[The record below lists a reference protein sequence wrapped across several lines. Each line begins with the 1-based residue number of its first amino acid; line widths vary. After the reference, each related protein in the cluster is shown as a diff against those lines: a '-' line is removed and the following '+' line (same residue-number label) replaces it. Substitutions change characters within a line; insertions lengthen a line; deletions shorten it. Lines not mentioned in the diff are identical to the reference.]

1 MKREETTWGL
11 FVDESGDF
19 SSPDDPVA
27 VAGLLVREDVAGGRA
42 GEMRESVRRALP
54 GLPWPLHASL
64 LHQTGFVVALLGRH
78 VERHGAFPEGLP
90 ADVEAAAR
98 TALDLLR
105 EREPG
110 SLTATMAAVAGGKKV
125 PYLALERMTVLLS
138 RQASGAARVL
148 SAHERKAWAFVR
160 SVSQALEGQARD
172 GVPAVLL
179 LTSAETTGGD
189 AGADADSRY
198 FGALEALFDRV
209 AAVLLRRAGRH
220 RVWVRTL
227 ARDVWEPR
235 IGRRVPLGVHHV
247 GAVLRRLP
255 ERATLKMTAAE
266 VREFDED
273 VDFPYVFAD
282 FAANRARRVLRSA
295 LAGLRQCENELWTV
309 LAAPVRSGSPSRTH
323 LAATGLGLRLAREAA
338 SVEMQAPQGARRW
351 ALEQAAEWQGA

>member
-1 MKREETTWGL
+1 MKRGETTWGL

-19 SSPDDPVA
+19 TSSEDPVA

-42 GEMRESVRRALP
+42 HEMRESVRRALP

-64 LHQTGFVVALLGRH
+64 LRQTGFIVALLGRH
-78 VERHGAFPEGLP
+78 FERHGAFPEGLQ

-105 EREPG
+105 EREPAALA
-110 SLTATMAAVAGGKKV
+110 SAMAALAEGRKV
-125 PYLALERMTVLLS
+125 PYLALERMTEQL
-138 RQASGAARVL
+138 RRRASVAARVL

-160 SVSQALEGQARD
+160 SVLQALDGQAQD
-172 GVPAVLL
+172 GLPAVLL
-179 LTSAETTGGD
+179 LTSGETTDGD
-189 AGADADSRY
+189 AGPDADSRY
-198 FGALEALFDRV
+198 LGALEALFDRA
-209 AAVLLRRAGRH
+209 AAVLLRRPGRH

-227 ARDVWEPR
+227 ARGVWEPR
-235 IGRRVPLGVHHV
+235 IGRRVPLRVQDV

-255 ERATLKMTAAE
+255 ERAAVRMTVAE

-295 LAGLRQCENELWTV
+295 LAGLRQSENELRV
-309 LAAPVRSGSPSRTH
+309 ALAASVRSGTPTRTH

-338 SVEMQAPQGARRW
+338 PAGTPTPPGARRW